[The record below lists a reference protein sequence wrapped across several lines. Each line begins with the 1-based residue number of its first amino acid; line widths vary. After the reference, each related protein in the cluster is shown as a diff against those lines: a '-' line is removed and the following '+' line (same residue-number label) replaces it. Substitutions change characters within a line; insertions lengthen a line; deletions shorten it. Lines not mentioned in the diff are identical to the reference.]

1 MAPPRRSAINPKK
14 SSLCVLFSSLLSSR
28 SRRSRRLGFCAARH
42 SNANFVASNCT
53 SAPRSLSA
61 PPPSPARAPCPP
73 PADEGTKYTVFPD
86 RGSRVEAEGR
96 RGVGSG
102 RRGDSKTRR
111 AAATSCAG
119 TSKVRRMSAGRRARA
134 WLISARHCVMLQQR
148 TSCST
153 QSATIARKTSSLL
166 SLPHRRP
173 ASPAPCPEPLPP
185 PASSCHA
192 NGRGPSRR
200 SWKRWTC
207 WKKNSRA
214 LVTRK
219 SSAQAEWSAT
229 CAATCWL
236 CSDDCR
242 CACSVLAI
250 LSRATMPSLAAG
262 YWSRAGVNPSRQ
274 SSRWS
279 RAGTERTETAATCC
293 VMELRPVQKRKPY
306 PLRK

>member
-28 SRRSRRLGFCAARH
+28 SRRSRRSGFCAARH
-42 SNANFVASNCT
+42 SNAVFVASNCT
-53 SAPRSLSA
+53 SAPRSLPA
-61 PPPSPARAPCPP
+61 PADNGHARGGPTPPSPRARAPCPP

-153 QSATIARKTSSLL
+153 QSATIARKTSSLP

-200 SWKRWTC
+200 SWKR
-207 WKKNSRA
+207 
-214 LVTRK
+214 
-219 SSAQAEWSAT
+219 
-229 CAATCWL
+229 
-236 CSDDCR
+236 
-242 CACSVLAI
+242 
-250 LSRATMPSLAAG
+250 
-262 YWSRAGVNPSRQ
+262 
-274 SSRWS
+274 
-279 RAGTERTETAATCC
+279 
-293 VMELRPVQKRKPY
+293 
-306 PLRK
+306 